1 MSTFHPDICILLKLK
16 QNKFPVLFLTQGKTE
31 RYKAFKDARAISTE
45 AAVYTAKIFNFWGVN
60 VHAED
65 LFKRL
70 DLVAFIK
77 NFGLKLFAWG
87 EDINSN
93 NAVAKL
99 KSVGVD
105 GIIYDK

>member
-1 MSTFHPDICILLKLK
+1 M
-16 QNKFPVLFLTQGKTE
+16 
-31 RYKAFKDARAISTE
+31 
-45 AAVYTAKIFNFWGVN
+45 N

-70 DLVAFIK
+70 DLVKFIK
-77 NFGLKLFAWG
+77 NFGLKLFTWG

-93 NAVAKL
+93 NAVTKL
-99 KSVGVD
+99 KAAGVD

>member
-1 MSTFHPDICILLKLK
+1 M
-16 QNKFPVLFLTQGKTE
+16 
-31 RYKAFKDARAISTE
+31 
-45 AAVYTAKIFNFWGVN
+45 NFWTITKPLARLSFRQVN

-70 DLVAFIK
+70 DLVKFIK
-77 NFGLKLFAWG
+77 NFGLKLFTWG

-93 NAVAKL
+93 NAVSKL
-99 KSVGVD
+99 KSAGVD